1 MMLETVLSIVS
12 IGIAFISILFTI
24 ISIIITMVST
34 IITIIAIIITIQL
47 SKKDSENIHQKSNRT
62 RQG

>member
-1 MMLETVLSIVS
+1 MMLETVLS

-34 IITIIAIIITIQL
+34 IITIIAIIITAQL
-47 SKKDSENIHQKSNRT
+47 SKKDSKNMHQKSNHA
-62 RQG
+62 RQS